1 LSLQNSWVSAACA
14 RDPHAL
20 LSRTRQLIEAR
31 HEKKTQRQL
40 KIVLKQRAADQDA
53 REISGS
59 LYRGEKNIGY

>member
-1 LSLQNSWVSAACA
+1 MKKGKIDVLVFSRSGFEYDA
-14 RDPHAL
+14 RDKRVMLKLHGKE
-20 LSRTRQLIEAR
+20 R
-31 HEKKTQRQL
+31 L